1 MSTEYRKVAFLD
13 TNALHF
19 VDLYLI
25 STRSNRPGPARLSR
39 AS

>member
-19 VDLYLI
+19 VGLYI
-25 STRSNRPGPARLSR
+25 THAKTDTSVKS
-39 AS
+39 